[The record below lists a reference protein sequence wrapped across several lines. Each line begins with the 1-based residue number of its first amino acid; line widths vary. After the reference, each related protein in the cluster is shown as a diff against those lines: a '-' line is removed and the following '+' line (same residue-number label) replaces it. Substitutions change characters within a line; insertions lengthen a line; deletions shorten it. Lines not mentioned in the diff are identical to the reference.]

1 MKKNKIIMMLV
12 LLCAVVQGAWADGGW
27 ELVYRQTNTT
37 SATWTALNA
46 GSSTGYTI
54 GTAGTTTYYY
64 ATGNLSFTNS
74 TVGGSGLTIRGTV
87 YLYIPSGKTVR
98 CTGAKANDTGITGGG
113 AGVELAAGNT
123 LYLLGDG
130 RLEATGGDGESGN
143 HGDHGEDANFE
154 YNKYCQPGSGGR
166 GGDGGGGGGAGIGT
180 RGGNGGAGG
189 AGGSAK
195 RDANEGTNKGV
206 AGSPGSNGDTA
217 GSMGT
222 LYVYQG
228 WNLSVVA
235 KGGGA
240 GWFTSARSNRGK
252 NAAEDPGNQYA
263 ASGGGGGGTSGNGSA
278 GSDIG
283 TGGGGGGGGGGGAAG
298 NSTWRYSASNGF
310 YRVGAGGGKGGEQR
324 DGDYASDGESS
335 ELSNPYDAELNHGLV
350 GTYDDD
356 GWENDNG
363 AAAGGS
369 GGTCGAAS
377 KSGAAV
383 TINVVLDDIFR
394 GEGTESA
401 PYIIGSIAD
410 WDVFAL
416 LVSNG
421 ISFNGLFVKLTSDIS
436 VSTMV
441 GISETNSF
449 QGTFLGDNK
458 TLTFTKGSAQ
468 GAFAEEYCAPF
479 RYVKNAVI
487 RNLRVTGDIYT
498 ARKFAAGLVAR
509 SYGETTFTDCHVS
522 TVIHSSKNGDGTHGG
537 FVAYPDGNVTIT
549 GSVFAGRLLTN
560 NGTNSCGGFVG
571 LHNGKTFNFTHSLY
585 APDTTAPAD
594 GETTITAGCA
604 TFVRGGSPA
613 NGSTCYYTETMGTEQ
628 GSKVIVLASAPS
640 NFGSMVQDYGTVK
653 VYDNGLLVAGRYY
666 VACDIAGTGTEGDPY
681 TIGSTG
687 DWNTL
692 ASYVGYGHTFSGQF
706 VKLGG
711 DISVETMVGTGD
723 TNSFQGTFDGG
734 SHTLT
739 FTKGTAQNV
748 FDEDHCAP
756 FRHVKNAVIKNLHVA
771 GTIYTSAK
779 KAAGIVGESHG
790 ALTLTGC
797 CSSIAINS
805 SINGDG
811 THGGLV
817 STLSGE
823 NNTIIIEG
831 CVFDGSFATTNG
843 TNNCGGF
850 IGWGVYNKPTK
861 VYVLPLCQPTKP
873 PHLVEPVVLPTDQGT
888 KAVYSARWSTG
899 NLVQDYGMLKA
910 YQNGILYG
918 DIYYADADKASGG
931 AGSGTEG
938 DPYTIGSANEWNAFA
953 IWGWNE
959 DGASP
964 MLQNCLEKGT
974 YTNIGSMHP
983 MGLQGGSGTISQP
996 CYYLNPQIGSPTNAC
1011 AVSGAYQ
1018 AYTVNTV
1025 EGEMLR
1031 PLVLVDGNTY
1041 YTPCLIAADDY
1052 YHRTGNSVGVTPV
1065 VTASNGTPL
1074 TLGTDYT
1081 ATLNGEAVA
1090 AFPIVI
1096 TTLGPK
1102 NFTITGLGNCNGSK
1116 SISFIV
1122 YGFDGEGT
1130 EESPYII
1137 SNTDQWDAFAS
1148 EVNLGNAC
1156 SGKHVKLT
1164 ADISVTTMV
1173 GYRVNDSDNKPFSG
1187 TFNGD
1192 GHTITATIRG
1202 NSNQGNA
1209 PFRYIDGATIRNLT
1223 IAGTIASNQHYSS
1236 GLVGFASGTNLIE
1249 GCIVTATLN
1258 IRNDSYVG
1266 GFVGHGLSST
1276 TTIRNCIFA
1285 GGIYGIDSYLSHAG
1299 SFWGWSD
1306 NATPTL
1312 ENCVEMGYYNDRG
1325 VFGMH
1330 PMGLLG
1336 GNGTLSNCYYKNT
1349 PTRNPTNAW
1358 TITPNSDYGRI
1369 YTEPSATEIRKSITI
1384 NGTTVYSDNCAVSG
1398 VTLTYLTNDAIT
1410 PVVTEPYNSI
1420 ALTLGTNYT
1429 VTLDGEPVESFPL
1442 TLTTSGSRTLVVS
1455 GIGSYVG
1462 AKSFTIVVSDSIEGD
1477 GTHDNPYLISN
1488 DENWIL
1494 FTSYVN
1500 SGTTYSGKYVKLM
1513 ADINVSDMVGTSE
1526 SKSFQGTFLGNGHT
1540 LTFSRGSSQN
1550 YFDEDDCAPFRYV
1563 KNATIQDLK
1572 VTGAIYTSQ
1581 MSAGGLVAESFGTT
1595 NINNCQ
1601 VGIFIRTYNYLRPDH
1616 GGIVAEATGT
1626 LNITGCVFN
1635 GRLLNTRSGVIRC
1648 GGIIGYTSSS
1658 ATVKI
1663 SNTLYAPAPASGE
1676 NVINAGST
1684 FVETIY
1690 DNTFTLTNCYHTETM
1705 GKTQGTQAYTISG
1718 GTGVTVSNAGTVR
1731 NEYSVSGLTFYTTG
1745 IKYNDVLYGGNGS
1758 NVSLTLTN
1766 NRPGYFA
1773 RYAASAGT
1781 LTDTGNPYTLTM
1793 PDENV
1798 TISVAEWVEIT
1809 FPGSGTAGDPY
1820 TISNRDEWTN
1830 FAYNVNSGNNFSG
1843 KYVRLD
1849 ADIAITNMCGTVSGY
1864 TPEHAFSGTF
1874 LGDGHTITAALADDG
1889 NQGLAPFRYINGAT
1903 IKDLKVAGTI
1913 ASSQYH
1919 TSGLVGFANGTNT
1932 IEDCLVTATLNITS
1946 NYAGGI
1952 IGHGLNSNTTIR
1964 GCAFAGTINGVDVER
1979 ENIGGIWGWSS
1990 SGTPTLLNCL
2000 ENGTYTNI
2008 ASMHPMGLQ
2017 GATGT
2022 ITNCYYLNAQ
2032 TGSPRNV
2039 CTVSGAKQAYTAA
2052 TTPANLGNL
2061 VQDYGIVKA
2070 YANGILFDSKY
2081 YAAPATISL
2090 ANAADNS
2097 TTISNANGYVANV
2110 TLTGRTLY
2118 KDGAWNTLC
2127 LPFNV
2132 NNFTGTP
2139 LDGATVMELGNSGGC
2154 KTGFDSA
2161 TGTLTLDFVNA
2172 NMIEAGHAYIVM
2184 WTKPSGYDGHESD
2197 FDIRNPVFNGVTVVN
2212 ENPAVQKVVSQDGYV
2227 QFIGTYSPV
2236 DIYTDEK
2243 TNLYLGADNTLYYPW
2258 GDAMASF
2265 NINSFRA
2272 YFQLLNGLTAG
2283 DPVNGV
2289 RAINLNFGEGS
2300 EETIIS
2306 PAKIAERADAWYTI
2320 DGVKLNGKPNVKGK
2334 L

>member
-1 MKKNKIIMMLV
+1 MKKNLFLMIA

-27 ELVYRQTNTT
+27 ELVYRQTKTT
-37 SATWTALNA
+37 SANWTALNA

-143 HGDHGEDANFE
+143 RGDHGEDANFE
-154 YNKYCQPGSGGR
+154 YDKYCQPGSGGR

-298 NSTWRYSASNGF
+298 NSTWRNTASNGF

-324 DGDYASDGESS
+324 DGGYASDGESS
-335 ELSNPYDAELNHGLV
+335 ELSNPYDAELNKGLE

-356 GWENDNG
+356 GWEDDNG

-383 TINVVLDDIFR
+383 TINVVLDDIFN
-394 GEGTESA
+394 GKGTESA

-449 QGTFLGDNK
+449 QGTFDGCGQ
-458 TLTFTKGSAQ
+458 TLTFTKGSAES
-468 GAFAEEYCAPF
+468 AFNEEYCAPF

-509 SYGETTFTDCHVS
+509 SYGETTFTDCHVT

-734 SHTLT
+734 SYTLT

-797 CSSIAINS
+797 RSSIAINS

-850 IGWGVYNKPTK
+850 IGWGVYNKPTIK
-861 VYVLPLCQPTKP
+861 NSLMKPGSVAAGMLNSTFARWYTGNEGIYEPTIDNCYYVSTDN
-873 PHLVEPVVLPTDQGT
+873 LPTDQGT

-931 AGSGTEG
+931 AGSGTEN
-938 DPYTIGSANEWNAFA
+938 DPYIIANTDDWNAFA
-953 IWGWNE
+953 NYV
-959 DGASP
+959 S
-964 MLQNCLEKGT
+964 N
-974 YTNIGSMHP
+974 
-983 MGLQGGSGTISQP
+983 GGSDFKGQ
-996 CYYLNPQIGSPTNAC
+996 
-1011 AVSGAYQ
+1011 
-1018 AYTVNTV
+1018 
-1025 EGEMLR
+1025 
-1031 PLVLVDGNTY
+1031 
-1041 YTPCLIAADDY
+1041 
-1052 YHRTGNSVGVTPV
+1052 
-1065 VTASNGTPL
+1065 
-1074 TLGTDYT
+1074 
-1081 ATLNGEAVA
+1081 
-1090 AFPIVI
+1090 F
-1096 TTLGPK
+1096 
-1102 NFTITGLGNCNGSK
+1102 
-1116 SISFIV
+1116 
-1122 YGFDGEGT
+1122 
-1130 EESPYII
+1130 
-1137 SNTDQWDAFAS
+1137 
-1148 EVNLGNAC
+1148 
-1156 SGKHVKLT
+1156 VKLT
-1164 ADISVTTMV
+1164 ADISV
-1173 GYRVNDSDNKPFSG
+1173 S
-1187 TFNGD
+1187 
-1192 GHTITATIRG
+1192 
-1202 NSNQGNA
+1202 
-1209 PFRYIDGATIRNLT
+1209 
-1223 IAGTIASNQHYSS
+1223 
-1236 GLVGFASGTNLIE
+1236 E
-1249 GCIVTATLN
+1249 
-1258 IRNDSYVG
+1258 
-1266 GFVGHGLSST
+1266 
-1276 TTIRNCIFA
+1276 
-1285 GGIYGIDSYLSHAG
+1285 
-1299 SFWGWSD
+1299 
-1306 NATPTL
+1306 
-1312 ENCVEMGYYNDRG
+1312 
-1325 VFGMH
+1325 
-1330 PMGLLG
+1330 
-1336 GNGTLSNCYYKNT
+1336 
-1349 PTRNPTNAW
+1349 
-1358 TITPNSDYGRI
+1358 
-1369 YTEPSATEIRKSITI
+1369 
-1384 NGTTVYSDNCAVSG
+1384 
-1398 VTLTYLTNDAIT
+1398 
-1410 PVVTEPYNSI
+1410 
-1420 ALTLGTNYT
+1420 
-1429 VTLDGEPVESFPL
+1429 
-1442 TLTTSGSRTLVVS
+1442 
-1455 GIGSYVG
+1455 
-1462 AKSFTIVVSDSIEGD
+1462 
-1477 GTHDNPYLISN
+1477 
-1488 DENWIL
+1488 
-1494 FTSYVN
+1494 
-1500 SGTTYSGKYVKLM
+1500 
-1513 ADINVSDMVGTSE
+1513 MVGTSDHR
-1526 SKSFQGTFLGNGHT
+1526 FQGTFLGDGVHT
-1540 LTFSRGSSQN
+1540 LTFTKGSAQN
-1550 YFDEDDCAPFRYV
+1550 AFDEPYCAPFRYTDG
-1563 KNATIQDLK
+1563 ATIQNLK
-1572 VTGAIYTSQ
+1572 VAGDIYTAQKFAAGLIAQPGGPTTITNCHVSTVIHSSV
-1581 MSAGGLVAESFGTT
+1581 SADGGDGT
-1595 NINNCQ
+1595 
-1601 VGIFIRTYNYLRPDH
+1601 H
-1616 GGIVAEATGT
+1616 GGFTAYPQGNV
-1626 LNITGCVFN
+1626 NFTGCVYT
-1635 GRLLNTRSGVIRC
+1635 GRMFTTTGSTKC
-1648 GGIIGYTSSS
+1648 GGFVGWHNGKTYTFVNS
-1658 ATVKI
+1658 
-1663 SNTLYAPAPASGE
+1663 LYAPDPNITAAANE
-1676 NVINAGST
+1676 TAITTDCAT
-1684 FVETIY
+1684 FVRGGSAGTG
-1690 DNTFTLTNCYHTETM
+1690 CYYTETM
-1705 GKTQGTQAYTISG
+1705 GEAQGTQVY
-1718 GTGVTVSNAGTVR
+1718 
-1731 NEYSVSGLTFYTTG
+1731 
-1745 IKYNDVLYGGNGS
+1745 
-1758 NVSLTLTN
+1758 
-1766 NRPGYFA
+1766 
-1773 RYAASAGT
+1773 
-1781 LTDTGNPYTLTM
+1781 
-1793 PDENV
+1793 
-1798 TISVAEWVEIT
+1798 
-1809 FPGSGTAGDPY
+1809 
-1820 TISNRDEWTN
+1820 
-1830 FAYNVNSGNNFSG
+1830 
-1843 KYVRLD
+1843 
-1849 ADIAITNMCGTVSGY
+1849 
-1864 TPEHAFSGTF
+1864 
-1874 LGDGHTITAALADDG
+1874 
-1889 NQGLAPFRYINGAT
+1889 AT
-1903 IKDLKVAGTI
+1903 IPENEICKAATI
-1913 ASSQYH
+1913 C
-1919 TSGLVGFANGTNT
+1919 NT
-1932 IEDCLVTATLNITS
+1932 ALYIM
-1946 NYAGGI
+1946 
-1952 IGHGLNSNTTIR
+1952 
-1964 GCAFAGTINGVDVER
+1964 
-1979 ENIGGIWGWSS
+1979 
-1990 SGTPTLLNCL
+1990 P
-2000 ENGTYTNI
+2000 
-2008 ASMHPMGLQ
+2008 
-2017 GATGT
+2017 
-2022 ITNCYYLNAQ
+2022 
-2032 TGSPRNV
+2032 V
-2039 CTVSGAKQAYTAA
+2039 CTVSGIEESYSLNNDVEITPVVKYNETSLAFGTDYTATLDGQTVA
-2052 TTPANLGNL
+2052 SFPVSPNKMGTYRLILNGAGDYAGSKSFYITLMPSSTEAVTMTDGDTYTI
-2061 VQDYGIVKA
+2061 VQDCDVASATYRKTTDRVGKFHSWLVPFDYTIKESDTEKFTFYKINMIANSPDPSLEASDDIWVFVKRMSKNDVLRANMPYVYKPRVAVTDYAFTTTTAVLKAKNTNVIAKTETMEDIYNFYATYGNTSATAQDPFYYVNIYGELSYGDAVTVGA
-2070 YANGILFDSKY
+2070 FRWIIRVESKY
-2081 YAAPATISL
+2081 GSEPSYARTLKFFDGEEEETTGIISIENGKL
-2090 ANAADNS
+2090 RIDNS
-2097 TTISNANGYVANV
+2097 S
-2110 TLTGRTLY
+2110 
-2118 KDGAWNTLC
+2118 
-2127 LPFNV
+2127 
-2132 NNFTGTP
+2132 
-2139 LDGATVMELGNSGGC
+2139 
-2154 KTGFDSA
+2154 
-2161 TGTLTLDFVNA
+2161 
-2172 NMIEAGHAYIVM
+2172 
-2184 WTKPSGYDGHESD
+2184 
-2197 FDIRNPVFNGVTVVN
+2197 
-2212 ENPAVQKVVSQDGYV
+2212 
-2227 QFIGTYSPV
+2227 
-2236 DIYTDEK
+2236 
-2243 TNLYLGADNTLYYPW
+2243 
-2258 GDAMASF
+2258 
-2265 NINSFRA
+2265 
-2272 YFQLLNGLTAG
+2272 
-2283 DPVNGV
+2283 
-2289 RAINLNFGEGS
+2289 
-2300 EETIIS
+2300 
-2306 PAKIAERADAWYTI
+2306 DAWYTI
-2320 DGVKLNGKPNVKGK
+2320 DGVKLDGKPHAKGVYIQNGRK
-2334 L
+2334 VIIK

>member
-1 MKKNKIIMMLV
+1 MKKNLFLMIA

-27 ELVYRQTNTT
+27 ELVYRQTKTT
-37 SATWTALNA
+37 SANWTALNA

-263 ASGGGGGGTSGNGSA
+263 ASGGGGGGTSGNGFA

-335 ELSNPYDAELNHGLV
+335 ELSNPYAAELNNGLE

-356 GWENDNG
+356 GWEDDNG

-394 GEGTESA
+394 GKGTESA

-458 TLTFTKGSAQ
+458 TLTFTKGSAES
-468 GAFAEEYCAPF
+468 AFNEEYCAPF

-509 SYGETTFTDCHVS
+509 SYGETTFTDCHV
-522 TVIHSSKNGDGTHGG
+522 TTAIHSSVGGEGTHGG
-537 FVAYPDGNVTIT
+537 FVALPEGNISFT
-549 GSVFAGRLLTN
+549 GCVYTGRLLTN

-797 CSSIAINS
+797 RSSIAINS

-850 IGWGVYNKPTK
+850 IGWGVYNKPTIK
-861 VYVLPLCQPTKP
+861 NSLMKPGSVAAGMLNSTFARWYTGNEGIYEPTIDNCYYVSTDN
-873 PHLVEPVVLPTDQGT
+873 LPTGQGT

-953 IWGWNE
+953 NYV
-959 DGASP
+959 S
-964 MLQNCLEKGT
+964 N
-974 YTNIGSMHP
+974 
-983 MGLQGGSGTISQP
+983 GGSDFKGQ
-996 CYYLNPQIGSPTNAC
+996 
-1011 AVSGAYQ
+1011 
-1018 AYTVNTV
+1018 
-1025 EGEMLR
+1025 
-1031 PLVLVDGNTY
+1031 
-1041 YTPCLIAADDY
+1041 
-1052 YHRTGNSVGVTPV
+1052 
-1065 VTASNGTPL
+1065 
-1074 TLGTDYT
+1074 
-1081 ATLNGEAVA
+1081 
-1090 AFPIVI
+1090 F
-1096 TTLGPK
+1096 
-1102 NFTITGLGNCNGSK
+1102 
-1116 SISFIV
+1116 
-1122 YGFDGEGT
+1122 
-1130 EESPYII
+1130 
-1137 SNTDQWDAFAS
+1137 
-1148 EVNLGNAC
+1148 
-1156 SGKHVKLT
+1156 VKLT
-1164 ADISVTTMV
+1164 ADISV
-1173 GYRVNDSDNKPFSG
+1173 S
-1187 TFNGD
+1187 
-1192 GHTITATIRG
+1192 
-1202 NSNQGNA
+1202 
-1209 PFRYIDGATIRNLT
+1209 
-1223 IAGTIASNQHYSS
+1223 
-1236 GLVGFASGTNLIE
+1236 E
-1249 GCIVTATLN
+1249 
-1258 IRNDSYVG
+1258 
-1266 GFVGHGLSST
+1266 
-1276 TTIRNCIFA
+1276 
-1285 GGIYGIDSYLSHAG
+1285 
-1299 SFWGWSD
+1299 
-1306 NATPTL
+1306 
-1312 ENCVEMGYYNDRG
+1312 
-1325 VFGMH
+1325 
-1330 PMGLLG
+1330 
-1336 GNGTLSNCYYKNT
+1336 
-1349 PTRNPTNAW
+1349 
-1358 TITPNSDYGRI
+1358 
-1369 YTEPSATEIRKSITI
+1369 
-1384 NGTTVYSDNCAVSG
+1384 
-1398 VTLTYLTNDAIT
+1398 
-1410 PVVTEPYNSI
+1410 
-1420 ALTLGTNYT
+1420 
-1429 VTLDGEPVESFPL
+1429 
-1442 TLTTSGSRTLVVS
+1442 
-1455 GIGSYVG
+1455 
-1462 AKSFTIVVSDSIEGD
+1462 
-1477 GTHDNPYLISN
+1477 
-1488 DENWIL
+1488 
-1494 FTSYVN
+1494 
-1500 SGTTYSGKYVKLM
+1500 
-1513 ADINVSDMVGTSE
+1513 MVGTSDHR
-1526 SKSFQGTFLGNGHT
+1526 FQGTFLGDGVHT
-1540 LTFSRGSSQN
+1540 LTFTKGSAQN
-1550 YFDEDDCAPFRYV
+1550 AFDEPYCAPFRYTDG
-1563 KNATIQDLK
+1563 ATIQNLK
-1572 VTGAIYTSQ
+1572 VAGDIYTAQKFAAGLIAQPGGPTTITNCHVSTVIHSSV
-1581 MSAGGLVAESFGTT
+1581 SADGGDGT
-1595 NINNCQ
+1595 
-1601 VGIFIRTYNYLRPDH
+1601 H
-1616 GGIVAEATGT
+1616 GGFTAYPQGNV
-1626 LNITGCVFN
+1626 NFTGCVYT
-1635 GRLLNTRSGVIRC
+1635 GRMFTTTGSTKC
-1648 GGIIGYTSSS
+1648 GGFVGWHNGKTYTFVNS
-1658 ATVKI
+1658 
-1663 SNTLYAPAPASGE
+1663 LYAPDPNITAAANE
-1676 NVINAGST
+1676 TAITTDCAT
-1684 FVETIY
+1684 FVRGGSAGTG
-1690 DNTFTLTNCYHTETM
+1690 CYYTETM
-1705 GKTQGTQAYTISG
+1705 GEAQGTQVY
-1718 GTGVTVSNAGTVR
+1718 
-1731 NEYSVSGLTFYTTG
+1731 
-1745 IKYNDVLYGGNGS
+1745 
-1758 NVSLTLTN
+1758 
-1766 NRPGYFA
+1766 
-1773 RYAASAGT
+1773 
-1781 LTDTGNPYTLTM
+1781 
-1793 PDENV
+1793 
-1798 TISVAEWVEIT
+1798 
-1809 FPGSGTAGDPY
+1809 
-1820 TISNRDEWTN
+1820 
-1830 FAYNVNSGNNFSG
+1830 
-1843 KYVRLD
+1843 
-1849 ADIAITNMCGTVSGY
+1849 
-1864 TPEHAFSGTF
+1864 
-1874 LGDGHTITAALADDG
+1874 
-1889 NQGLAPFRYINGAT
+1889 AT
-1903 IKDLKVAGTI
+1903 IPENEICKAATI
-1913 ASSQYH
+1913 C
-1919 TSGLVGFANGTNT
+1919 NT
-1932 IEDCLVTATLNITS
+1932 ALYIM
-1946 NYAGGI
+1946 
-1952 IGHGLNSNTTIR
+1952 
-1964 GCAFAGTINGVDVER
+1964 
-1979 ENIGGIWGWSS
+1979 
-1990 SGTPTLLNCL
+1990 P
-2000 ENGTYTNI
+2000 
-2008 ASMHPMGLQ
+2008 
-2017 GATGT
+2017 
-2022 ITNCYYLNAQ
+2022 
-2032 TGSPRNV
+2032 V
-2039 CTVSGAKQAYTAA
+2039 CTVSGIEESYSLNNDVEITPVVKYNETSLAFGTDYTATLDGQTVA
-2052 TTPANLGNL
+2052 SFPVSPNKMGTYRLILNGAGDYAGSKSFYITLMPSSTEAVTMTDGDTYTI
-2061 VQDYGIVKA
+2061 VQDCDVASATYRKTTDRVGKFHSWLVPFDYTIKESDTEKFTFYKIDMIAHSSDPSLEASDDIWVFVKRMSKNDVLRANMPYVYKPRVAVTDYAFTTTTAVLKAKNTGVIAKTETMEDIYNFYATYGNTSATAQDPFYYVNINGELSYGDAVTVGAFRWIIRVESKFGNPNVS
-2070 YANGILFDSKY
+2070 YAREMHFFDGEEEETTGIISIENGKLRI
-2081 YAAPATISL
+2081 
-2090 ANAADNS
+2090 DNS
-2097 TTISNANGYVANV
+2097 S
-2110 TLTGRTLY
+2110 
-2118 KDGAWNTLC
+2118 
-2127 LPFNV
+2127 
-2132 NNFTGTP
+2132 
-2139 LDGATVMELGNSGGC
+2139 
-2154 KTGFDSA
+2154 
-2161 TGTLTLDFVNA
+2161 
-2172 NMIEAGHAYIVM
+2172 
-2184 WTKPSGYDGHESD
+2184 
-2197 FDIRNPVFNGVTVVN
+2197 
-2212 ENPAVQKVVSQDGYV
+2212 
-2227 QFIGTYSPV
+2227 
-2236 DIYTDEK
+2236 
-2243 TNLYLGADNTLYYPW
+2243 
-2258 GDAMASF
+2258 
-2265 NINSFRA
+2265 
-2272 YFQLLNGLTAG
+2272 
-2283 DPVNGV
+2283 
-2289 RAINLNFGEGS
+2289 
-2300 EETIIS
+2300 
-2306 PAKIAERADAWYTI
+2306 DAWYTI
-2320 DGVKLNGKPNVKGK
+2320 DGVKLDGKPHAKGVYIQNGRK
-2334 L
+2334 VIIK

>member
-1 MKKNKIIMMLV
+1 MIA

-64 ATGNLSFTNS
+64 ATGNLNFTNS

-298 NSTWRYSASNGF
+298 NSTWRNTASNGF
-310 YRVGAGGGKGGEQR
+310 YRVGAGGGKGGEQC

-335 ELSNPYDAELNHGLV
+335 ELSNPYEAELNNGLV
-350 GTYDDD
+350 GTYTDS
-356 GWENDNG
+356 GWEDGNG

-383 TINVVLDDIFR
+383 TINVVLDDIFK
-394 GEGTESA
+394 GKGTESA

-468 GAFAEEYCAPF
+468 GAFNEEYCAPF

-487 RNLRVTGDIYT
+487 RHLRVTGDIYT

-509 SYGETTFTDCHVS
+509 SYGETTFTDCHV
-522 TVIHSSKNGDGTHGG
+522 TTAIHSSVGGEGTHGG
-537 FVAYPDGNVTIT
+537 FVALPEGNISFT
-549 GSVFAGRLLTN
+549 GCVYTGRLLTN

-571 LHNGKTFNFTHSLY
+571 WHNSKTFNFTHSLY

-734 SHTLT
+734 SYTLT

-756 FRHVKNAVIKNLHVA
+756 FRHVKNAVIKSLHVA

-797 CSSIAINS
+797 RSSIAINS

-850 IGWGVYNKPTK
+850 IGWGVYNKPTIK
-861 VYVLPLCQPTKP
+861 NSLMKPGSVAAGMLNSTFARWYTGNEGIYEPTIDNCYYVSTDN
-873 PHLVEPVVLPTDQGT
+873 LPTDQGT

-953 IWGWNE
+953 NYVSNGGSDFKGQFVKLTADICVSEMVGTSDHRFQGTFLGDGVHTLTFTKGSAQNAFDE
-959 DGASP
+959 PYCAPFRYTDGATI
-964 MLQNCLEKGT
+964 QNLKVAGDIYTAQKFAAGLIAQPGGPTTITNCHVSTVIHSSVSADGGDGTHGGFTAYPQGNVNFTGCVYTGRMFTTTGSTKCGGFVGWHNGKT
-974 YTNIGSMHP
+974 YTFVNSLYAPDPNITAAANETAITTDCATFVR
-983 MGLQGGSGTISQP
+983 GGSAGTG
-996 CYYLNPQIGSPTNAC
+996 CYYTETMGEAQGTQVYATIPENEICKAATICNTALYIMPVCT
-1011 AVSGAYQ
+1011 VSGIEESYSL
-1018 AYTVNTV
+1018 NNDV
-1025 EGEMLR
+1025 E
-1031 PLVLVDGNTY
+1031 
-1041 YTPCLIAADDY
+1041 I
-1052 YHRTGNSVGVTPV
+1052 TPV
-1065 VTASNGTPL
+1065 VKYNETSLAF
-1074 TLGTDYT
+1074 GTDYT
-1081 ATLNGEAVA
+1081 ATLDGQTVASFPVSPNKMGTYRLILNGAGDYA
-1090 AFPIVI
+1090 
-1096 TTLGPK
+1096 
-1102 NFTITGLGNCNGSK
+1102 GSK
-1116 SISFIV
+1116 SFYITLMPSSTEAVTLTDGDTYTIV
-1122 YGFDGEGT
+1122 QDCDVASATYRKTTDRVGKYHSWLVPFDYTIKESDTEKFTFYKIDMIAHSSDPSLEASDDIWVFVKRMSKNDVLRANMPYVYKPRVAVTDYAFTTTTAVLKAKNTGVIAKTETMEDIYNFYATYEPTTATAKDPFYYVNINGELSYGDAVTVGAFRWIIRVESKYGSEPAYAREMHFFDGE
-1130 EESPYII
+1130 EE
-1137 SNTDQWDAFAS
+1137 
-1148 EVNLGNAC
+1148 E
-1156 SGKHVKLT
+1156 
-1164 ADISVTTMV
+1164 
-1173 GYRVNDSDNKPFSG
+1173 
-1187 TFNGD
+1187 
-1192 GHTITATIRG
+1192 
-1202 NSNQGNA
+1202 
-1209 PFRYIDGATIRNLT
+1209 
-1223 IAGTIASNQHYSS
+1223 
-1236 GLVGFASGTNLIE
+1236 
-1249 GCIVTATLN
+1249 
-1258 IRNDSYVG
+1258 
-1266 GFVGHGLSST
+1266 
-1276 TTIRNCIFA
+1276 
-1285 GGIYGIDSYLSHAG
+1285 
-1299 SFWGWSD
+1299 
-1306 NATPTL
+1306 
-1312 ENCVEMGYYNDRG
+1312 
-1325 VFGMH
+1325 
-1330 PMGLLG
+1330 
-1336 GNGTLSNCYYKNT
+1336 
-1349 PTRNPTNAW
+1349 
-1358 TITPNSDYGRI
+1358 
-1369 YTEPSATEIRKSITI
+1369 
-1384 NGTTVYSDNCAVSG
+1384 
-1398 VTLTYLTNDAIT
+1398 
-1410 PVVTEPYNSI
+1410 
-1420 ALTLGTNYT
+1420 
-1429 VTLDGEPVESFPL
+1429 
-1442 TLTTSGSRTLVVS
+1442 
-1455 GIGSYVG
+1455 
-1462 AKSFTIVVSDSIEGD
+1462 
-1477 GTHDNPYLISN
+1477 
-1488 DENWIL
+1488 
-1494 FTSYVN
+1494 
-1500 SGTTYSGKYVKLM
+1500 
-1513 ADINVSDMVGTSE
+1513 
-1526 SKSFQGTFLGNGHT
+1526 
-1540 LTFSRGSSQN
+1540 
-1550 YFDEDDCAPFRYV
+1550 
-1563 KNATIQDLK
+1563 
-1572 VTGAIYTSQ
+1572 
-1581 MSAGGLVAESFGTT
+1581 
-1595 NINNCQ
+1595 
-1601 VGIFIRTYNYLRPDH
+1601 
-1616 GGIVAEATGT
+1616 
-1626 LNITGCVFN
+1626 
-1635 GRLLNTRSGVIRC
+1635 
-1648 GGIIGYTSSS
+1648 
-1658 ATVKI
+1658 
-1663 SNTLYAPAPASGE
+1663 
-1676 NVINAGST
+1676 
-1684 FVETIY
+1684 
-1690 DNTFTLTNCYHTETM
+1690 
-1705 GKTQGTQAYTISG
+1705 
-1718 GTGVTVSNAGTVR
+1718 
-1731 NEYSVSGLTFYTTG
+1731 TTG
-1745 IKYNDVLYGGNGS
+1745 I
-1758 NVSLTLTN
+1758 
-1766 NRPGYFA
+1766 
-1773 RYAASAGT
+1773 
-1781 LTDTGNPYTLTM
+1781 
-1793 PDENV
+1793 
-1798 TISVAEWVEIT
+1798 ISI
-1809 FPGSGTAGDPY
+1809 
-1820 TISNRDEWTN
+1820 
-1830 FAYNVNSGNNFSG
+1830 
-1843 KYVRLD
+1843 
-1849 ADIAITNMCGTVSGY
+1849 
-1864 TPEHAFSGTF
+1864 
-1874 LGDGHTITAALADDG
+1874 
-1889 NQGLAPFRYINGAT
+1889 
-1903 IKDLKVAGTI
+1903 
-1913 ASSQYH
+1913 
-1919 TSGLVGFANGTNT
+1919 
-1932 IEDCLVTATLNITS
+1932 
-1946 NYAGGI
+1946 
-1952 IGHGLNSNTTIR
+1952 
-1964 GCAFAGTINGVDVER
+1964 
-1979 ENIGGIWGWSS
+1979 
-1990 SGTPTLLNCL
+1990 
-2000 ENGTYTNI
+2000 ENGKLRI
-2008 ASMHPMGLQ
+2008 
-2017 GATGT
+2017 
-2022 ITNCYYLNAQ
+2022 
-2032 TGSPRNV
+2032 
-2039 CTVSGAKQAYTAA
+2039 
-2052 TTPANLGNL
+2052 
-2061 VQDYGIVKA
+2061 
-2070 YANGILFDSKY
+2070 
-2081 YAAPATISL
+2081 
-2090 ANAADNS
+2090 DNS
-2097 TTISNANGYVANV
+2097 S
-2110 TLTGRTLY
+2110 
-2118 KDGAWNTLC
+2118 
-2127 LPFNV
+2127 
-2132 NNFTGTP
+2132 
-2139 LDGATVMELGNSGGC
+2139 
-2154 KTGFDSA
+2154 
-2161 TGTLTLDFVNA
+2161 
-2172 NMIEAGHAYIVM
+2172 
-2184 WTKPSGYDGHESD
+2184 
-2197 FDIRNPVFNGVTVVN
+2197 
-2212 ENPAVQKVVSQDGYV
+2212 
-2227 QFIGTYSPV
+2227 
-2236 DIYTDEK
+2236 
-2243 TNLYLGADNTLYYPW
+2243 
-2258 GDAMASF
+2258 
-2265 NINSFRA
+2265 
-2272 YFQLLNGLTAG
+2272 
-2283 DPVNGV
+2283 
-2289 RAINLNFGEGS
+2289 
-2300 EETIIS
+2300 
-2306 PAKIAERADAWYTI
+2306 DAWYTI
-2320 DGVKLNGKPNVKGK
+2320 DGVKLDGKPHAKGVYIQNGRK
-2334 L
+2334 VIIK

>member
-1 MKKNKIIMMLV
+1 MKKNLFLMIA

-64 ATGNLSFTNS
+64 ATGNLNFTNS

-298 NSTWRYSASNGF
+298 NSTWRNTASNGF
-310 YRVGAGGGKGGEQR
+310 YRVGAGGGKGGEQC

-335 ELSNPYDAELNHGLV
+335 ELSNPYEAELNNGLV
-350 GTYDDD
+350 GTYTDS
-356 GWENDNG
+356 GWEDGNG

-383 TINVVLDDIFR
+383 TINVVLDDIFK
-394 GEGTESA
+394 GKGTESA

-468 GAFAEEYCAPF
+468 GAFNEEYCAPF

-487 RNLRVTGDIYT
+487 RHLRVTGDIYT

-509 SYGETTFTDCHVS
+509 SYGETTFTDCHV
-522 TVIHSSKNGDGTHGG
+522 TTAIHSSVGGEGTHGG
-537 FVAYPDGNVTIT
+537 FVALPEGNISFT
-549 GSVFAGRLLTN
+549 GCVYTGRLLTN

-571 LHNGKTFNFTHSLY
+571 WHNSKTFNFTHSLY

-734 SHTLT
+734 SYTLT

-756 FRHVKNAVIKNLHVA
+756 FRHVKNAVIKSLHVA

-797 CSSIAINS
+797 RSSIAINS

-850 IGWGVYNKPTK
+850 IGWGVYNKPTIK
-861 VYVLPLCQPTKP
+861 NSLMKPGSVAAGMLNSTFARWYTGNEGIYEPTIDNCYYVSTDN
-873 PHLVEPVVLPTDQGT
+873 LPTDQGT

-953 IWGWNE
+953 NYVSNGGSDFKGQFVKLTADICVSEMVGTSDHRFQGTFLGDGVHTLTFTKGSAQNAFDE
-959 DGASP
+959 PYCAPFRYTDGATI
-964 MLQNCLEKGT
+964 QNLKVAGDIYTAQKFAAGLIAQPGGPTTITNCHVSTVIHSSVSADGGDGTHGGFTAYPQGNVNFTGCVYTGRMFTTTGSTKCGGFVGWHNGKT
-974 YTNIGSMHP
+974 YTFVNSLYAPDPNITAAANETAITTDCATFVR
-983 MGLQGGSGTISQP
+983 GGSAGTG
-996 CYYLNPQIGSPTNAC
+996 CYYTETMGEAQGTQVYATIPENEICKAATICNTALYIMPVCT
-1011 AVSGAYQ
+1011 VSGIEESYSL
-1018 AYTVNTV
+1018 NNDV
-1025 EGEMLR
+1025 E
-1031 PLVLVDGNTY
+1031 
-1041 YTPCLIAADDY
+1041 I
-1052 YHRTGNSVGVTPV
+1052 TPV
-1065 VTASNGTPL
+1065 VKYNETSLAF
-1074 TLGTDYT
+1074 GTDYT
-1081 ATLNGEAVA
+1081 ATLDGQTVASFPVSPNKMGTYRLILNGAGDYA
-1090 AFPIVI
+1090 
-1096 TTLGPK
+1096 
-1102 NFTITGLGNCNGSK
+1102 GSK
-1116 SISFIV
+1116 SFYITLMPSSTEAVTLTDGDTYTIV
-1122 YGFDGEGT
+1122 QDCDVASATYRKTTDRVGKYHSWLVPFDYTIKESDTEKFTFYKIDMIAHSSDPSLEASDDIWVFVKRMSKNDVLRANMPYVYKPRVAVTDYAFTTTTAVLKAKNTGVIAKTETMEDIYNFYATYEPTTATAKDPFYYVNINGELSYGDAVTVGAFRWIIRVESKYGSEPAYAREMHFFDGE
-1130 EESPYII
+1130 EE
-1137 SNTDQWDAFAS
+1137 
-1148 EVNLGNAC
+1148 E
-1156 SGKHVKLT
+1156 
-1164 ADISVTTMV
+1164 
-1173 GYRVNDSDNKPFSG
+1173 
-1187 TFNGD
+1187 
-1192 GHTITATIRG
+1192 
-1202 NSNQGNA
+1202 
-1209 PFRYIDGATIRNLT
+1209 
-1223 IAGTIASNQHYSS
+1223 
-1236 GLVGFASGTNLIE
+1236 
-1249 GCIVTATLN
+1249 
-1258 IRNDSYVG
+1258 
-1266 GFVGHGLSST
+1266 
-1276 TTIRNCIFA
+1276 
-1285 GGIYGIDSYLSHAG
+1285 
-1299 SFWGWSD
+1299 
-1306 NATPTL
+1306 
-1312 ENCVEMGYYNDRG
+1312 
-1325 VFGMH
+1325 
-1330 PMGLLG
+1330 
-1336 GNGTLSNCYYKNT
+1336 
-1349 PTRNPTNAW
+1349 
-1358 TITPNSDYGRI
+1358 
-1369 YTEPSATEIRKSITI
+1369 
-1384 NGTTVYSDNCAVSG
+1384 
-1398 VTLTYLTNDAIT
+1398 
-1410 PVVTEPYNSI
+1410 
-1420 ALTLGTNYT
+1420 
-1429 VTLDGEPVESFPL
+1429 
-1442 TLTTSGSRTLVVS
+1442 
-1455 GIGSYVG
+1455 
-1462 AKSFTIVVSDSIEGD
+1462 
-1477 GTHDNPYLISN
+1477 
-1488 DENWIL
+1488 
-1494 FTSYVN
+1494 
-1500 SGTTYSGKYVKLM
+1500 
-1513 ADINVSDMVGTSE
+1513 
-1526 SKSFQGTFLGNGHT
+1526 
-1540 LTFSRGSSQN
+1540 
-1550 YFDEDDCAPFRYV
+1550 
-1563 KNATIQDLK
+1563 
-1572 VTGAIYTSQ
+1572 
-1581 MSAGGLVAESFGTT
+1581 
-1595 NINNCQ
+1595 
-1601 VGIFIRTYNYLRPDH
+1601 
-1616 GGIVAEATGT
+1616 
-1626 LNITGCVFN
+1626 
-1635 GRLLNTRSGVIRC
+1635 
-1648 GGIIGYTSSS
+1648 
-1658 ATVKI
+1658 
-1663 SNTLYAPAPASGE
+1663 
-1676 NVINAGST
+1676 
-1684 FVETIY
+1684 
-1690 DNTFTLTNCYHTETM
+1690 
-1705 GKTQGTQAYTISG
+1705 
-1718 GTGVTVSNAGTVR
+1718 
-1731 NEYSVSGLTFYTTG
+1731 TTG
-1745 IKYNDVLYGGNGS
+1745 I
-1758 NVSLTLTN
+1758 
-1766 NRPGYFA
+1766 
-1773 RYAASAGT
+1773 
-1781 LTDTGNPYTLTM
+1781 
-1793 PDENV
+1793 
-1798 TISVAEWVEIT
+1798 ISI
-1809 FPGSGTAGDPY
+1809 
-1820 TISNRDEWTN
+1820 
-1830 FAYNVNSGNNFSG
+1830 
-1843 KYVRLD
+1843 
-1849 ADIAITNMCGTVSGY
+1849 
-1864 TPEHAFSGTF
+1864 
-1874 LGDGHTITAALADDG
+1874 
-1889 NQGLAPFRYINGAT
+1889 
-1903 IKDLKVAGTI
+1903 
-1913 ASSQYH
+1913 
-1919 TSGLVGFANGTNT
+1919 
-1932 IEDCLVTATLNITS
+1932 
-1946 NYAGGI
+1946 
-1952 IGHGLNSNTTIR
+1952 
-1964 GCAFAGTINGVDVER
+1964 
-1979 ENIGGIWGWSS
+1979 
-1990 SGTPTLLNCL
+1990 
-2000 ENGTYTNI
+2000 ENGKLRI
-2008 ASMHPMGLQ
+2008 
-2017 GATGT
+2017 
-2022 ITNCYYLNAQ
+2022 
-2032 TGSPRNV
+2032 
-2039 CTVSGAKQAYTAA
+2039 
-2052 TTPANLGNL
+2052 
-2061 VQDYGIVKA
+2061 
-2070 YANGILFDSKY
+2070 
-2081 YAAPATISL
+2081 
-2090 ANAADNS
+2090 DNS
-2097 TTISNANGYVANV
+2097 S
-2110 TLTGRTLY
+2110 
-2118 KDGAWNTLC
+2118 
-2127 LPFNV
+2127 
-2132 NNFTGTP
+2132 
-2139 LDGATVMELGNSGGC
+2139 
-2154 KTGFDSA
+2154 
-2161 TGTLTLDFVNA
+2161 
-2172 NMIEAGHAYIVM
+2172 
-2184 WTKPSGYDGHESD
+2184 
-2197 FDIRNPVFNGVTVVN
+2197 
-2212 ENPAVQKVVSQDGYV
+2212 
-2227 QFIGTYSPV
+2227 
-2236 DIYTDEK
+2236 
-2243 TNLYLGADNTLYYPW
+2243 
-2258 GDAMASF
+2258 
-2265 NINSFRA
+2265 
-2272 YFQLLNGLTAG
+2272 
-2283 DPVNGV
+2283 
-2289 RAINLNFGEGS
+2289 
-2300 EETIIS
+2300 
-2306 PAKIAERADAWYTI
+2306 DAWYTI
-2320 DGVKLNGKPNVKGK
+2320 DGVKLDGKPHAKGVYIQNGRK
-2334 L
+2334 VIIK